1 MSSLSEIQV
10 FIIFAL
16 EAYRRSEKMKAM
28 SAFELFKDHKVFSFL
43 EEGYDVLHT
52 QSLEYVVSEI
62 KALINNI

>member
-1 MSSLSEIQV
+1 
-10 FIIFAL
+10 
-16 EAYRRSEKMKAM
+16 MKAM